1 MNNNAYSILYP
12 NQEAD
17 FKTLSDVVMHDLGI
31 DTLIKEITNLD
42 KEQKYIKQ
50 VLSRITYDSDTTSY
64 RTEVFEDFLN
74 NKDMRDRMAELLD
87 HVQFIKDFG
96 SFKKTYDHETGIWD
110 LLHRIDDINDYIK
123 TVEAMRESLS
133 NTSIK
138 SKGLKGLK
146 DYIEEI
152 YNDGFF
158 AELKKDISG
167 IKTDANSVQSVT
179 IGINLNERFEAC
191 GLGLVSINNKQFK
204 KSNLISNFAEAI
216 SKKDGIQN
224 DTEWNGDMHF
234 HPIDP
239 KETTSVVDLE
249 EFGAFLAMQST
260 AFVAADTRASIVSV
274 AQDDSDAGVTYYMDK
289 IATKL
294 MSNLAKKLREVM
306 SKYVKISIFNIIN
319 LIPEFMYYIRLA
331 EYIEKKRELGFCFA
345 KASVSSSDKMKASGI
360 YNIKLLSTVKTMEDI
375 VTNDLDFS
383 EDHMVYI
390 LTGANRGGKT
400 TITQATGQL
409 FVLAQGGIYVP
420 AKSFE
425 FEPVDAIF
433 THFPADEDKT
443 LDLGRLGEEC
453 IRFKEIYNEST
464 SKSLILMNE
473 TFSTTSFEEGYYIAK
488 DSVRAI
494 LKKGVR
500 TIYNTHM
507 HKLGYDVEELNQDEY
522 INGKAVS
529 LVVKTDG
536 SKRSFKAEIAP
547 PEGMSYAGDIAAKY
561 GVTYDMLTGT

>member
-1 MNNNAYSILYP
+1 MNNSIYSILYP
-12 NQEAD
+12 NLEAE
-17 FKTLSDVVMHDLGI
+17 FKTLTDVTIHDLGI
-31 DTLIKEITNLD
+31 DALIKEITNLD

-50 VLSRITYDSDTTSY
+50 VLSRITDDPDTTAY
-64 RTEVFEDFLN
+64 RTDVFEDFLN
-74 NKDMRDRMAELLD
+74 NKEMRDKMAELLD

-96 SFKKTYDHETGIWD
+96 SFKKNYDQETGIWD

-123 TVEAMRESLS
+123 TVEAMRECLS
-133 NTSIK
+133 KSSIK
-138 SKGLKGLK
+138 SKGLTGLLA
-146 DYIEEI
+146 YIEEI
-152 YNDGFF
+152 YNDGLF
-158 AELKKDISG
+158 AELKKDIG
-167 IKTDANSVQSVT
+167 NIKTDANSVQSVT

-204 KSNLISNFAEAI
+204 KSNLVNNFADAL

-224 DTEWNGDMHF
+224 GSEWNGDMHF

-239 KETTSVVDLE
+239 KGANPIVDIE
-249 EFGAFLAMQST
+249 KFGGFLAMQST
-260 AFVAADTRASIVSV
+260 PLVDAKTRSSIVSV
-274 AQDDSDAGVTYYMDK
+274 ADDDSNEGVTYYMDK
-289 IATKL
+289 VATKL

-331 EYIEKKRELGFCFA
+331 EYIEKKTKAGFSFA
-345 KASVSSSDKMKASGI
+345 KAKVSDSVKMDAEGI
-360 YNIKLLSTVKTMEDI
+360 YNIKLLTNAKSMEDI
-375 VTNDLDFS
+375 VTNDLDFNI
-383 EDHMVYI
+383 EHMVYI

-400 TITQATGQL
+400 TITQAVGQL

-420 AKSFE
+420 ATKFE
-425 FEPVDAIF
+425 FEPVDSIF

-453 IRFKEIYNEST
+453 IRFKEMYDEAT
-464 SKSLILMNE
+464 PKSLMLMNE

-494 LKKGVR
+494 LKKGIR

-507 HKLGYDVEELNQDEY
+507 HKLGYDTEEMNKDEN
-522 INGKAVS
+522 ITGKAVS

-536 SKRSFKAEIAP
+536 SKRSFKAVIAP

-561 GVTYDMLTGT
+561 GVTYDMLTGN